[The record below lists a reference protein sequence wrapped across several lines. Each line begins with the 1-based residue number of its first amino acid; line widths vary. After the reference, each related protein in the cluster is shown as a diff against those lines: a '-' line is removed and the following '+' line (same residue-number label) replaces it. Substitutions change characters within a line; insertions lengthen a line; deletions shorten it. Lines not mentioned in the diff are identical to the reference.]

1 MTMINKC
8 ILYSTLM
15 IILVVCMISAG
26 CTSNQTQTSTQDNSS
41 PITTSVKTLSSPKTV
56 PTANISIN
64 TSPINS
70 GITVNVNSALKKTS
84 IRGLPPNPGDIFLVL
99 NVTIQNTDKNNNF
112 EYSDSSF
119 MIYDKLNLNRSS
131 AITAILAAKL
141 NSPIPASGSI
151 RPGEIDTGE
160 IVFGVL
166 DSSNSYKFY
175 VVDRKGTV
183 LASVDNI
190 NVP

>member
-1 MTMINKC
+1 VQ
-8 ILYSTLM
+8 TL
-15 IILVVCMISAG
+15 
-26 CTSNQTQTSTQDNSS
+26 T
-41 PITTSVKTLSSPKTV
+41 SPKTV
-56 PTANISIN
+56 PTANILTN
-64 TSPINS
+64 TSPVNS
-70 GITVNVNSALKKTS
+70 GIIVKVNSALKKTS
-84 IRGLPPNPGDIFLVL
+84 IGGLSPNPGNIFLVL
-99 NVTIQNTDKNNNF
+99 NVTIQNTDKNNSF

-119 MIYDKLNLNRSS
+119 MIYDKLNQNRSS
-131 AITAILAAKL
+131 AITGILAAKL

-151 RPGEIDTGE
+151 QPGEIVTGE